1 MHEWRHR
8 NRGANVMDAAKK
20 SFDFFYSDEVIE
32 NLFSNIRGGIER
44 ECKRQEIPPSCSI
57 ESEQSVSLDD
67 EELRKFLE
75 EQKNCNTQNKTLPD
89 LRT

>member
-1 MHEWRHR
+1 
-8 NRGANVMDAAKK
+8 MDAAKK

-32 NLFSNIRGGIER
+32 NIFSNIRGGIER
-44 ECKRQEIPPSCSI
+44 ECERQEIPPSCSI

>member
-1 MHEWRHR
+1 
-8 NRGANVMDAAKK
+8 MDVAKK
-20 SFDFFYSDEVIE
+20 SRFFFFPLMIE
-32 NLFSNIRGGIER
+32 NFFSNIRGGVER
-44 ECKRQEIPPSCSI
+44 ECERQEVLPSCSI

-89 LRT
+89 LRTW